1 MAKPIGQVAEGIQD
15 AMRAK
20 GVDVITFSWPEFYR
34 VSAREKL
41 KDAFLT
47 DLKKC
52 LEQKNL
58 LVCYG
63 QSIVLVAKDFS
74 FSPL

>member
-1 MAKPIGQVAEGIQD
+1 MAKPIEEVAQDIQNT
-15 AMRAK
+15 MRAK
-20 GVDVITFSWPEFYR
+20 GVDVITFTWPDFYR
-34 VSAREKL
+34 VSVREKL

-52 LEQKNL
+52 LEGRNL

-63 QSIVLVAKDFS
+63 QAVVLVAKDFA
-74 FSPL
+74 FAPL